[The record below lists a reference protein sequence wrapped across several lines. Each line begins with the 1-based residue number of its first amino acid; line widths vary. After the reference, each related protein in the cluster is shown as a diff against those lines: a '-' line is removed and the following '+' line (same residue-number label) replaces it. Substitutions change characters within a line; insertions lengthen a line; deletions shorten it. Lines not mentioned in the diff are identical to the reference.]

1 MITPHQPKLKILL
14 QKKYDLYLVFLIGL
28 INSFALTPSITSSL
42 GITSLEDGPIQ
53 PAIVYKDPSIF
64 LNDFHASEFQRLMW
78 TTSTKWL
85 PAVLYKY
92 LNIDPIF
99 FHVFFTYAQTV
110 LMLIGTFY
118 LANSLFKSRQVSYIS
133 VAFAIA
139 FSPYFNNFASYGDQF
154 FMPYGTWISIG
165 PLLLAWA
172 SAIENKKKKTF
183 LWLFVGASIHPA
195 MALSASFAILAFTF
209 FSKPSFKSIRD
220 TVILFTPALLFS
232 FIALIVRKAATAPVV
247 PEEWYLGLK
256 QVFHW
261 YAWKLNPATTY
272 FETTAYT
279 ILLMVS
285 IYVLTQSGTFSFSNK
300 VKNNC
305 QKLAI
310 IFIILYGLQA
320 VSFQLGISELYSISF
335 GRFSIFTSIFAIIIF
350 AACISHIMERNKQ
363 SIKIHFNSV
372 LLFCLLIPS
381 FINFAVLG
389 SVLLFHDIREKKA
402 SKRYSSIVLIFI
414 VSSIAFGKANY
425 YDNWWNGSIFNFV
438 PNALRT
444 VPNYLPLKMIE
455 NLSMYSWLLI
465 LLIFLIYRSKKLINH
480 RNTVIATIIISFA
493 VLTLGGRY
501 ILSERRDL
509 THKDWVET
517 QLWALNNSPK
527 NSKFIVNSGNN
538 VYESWSTLSRRPRL
552 IADLSAGFLYF
563 YTKEDFIYDQK
574 RARMPSAP
582 DPKSSNKKELELF
595 YLNFSEEFGGNYVVW
610 RNDNTNLQFRIVFQN
625 EVFTIYR
632 LT

>member
-1 MITPHQPKLKILL
+1 MFS
-14 QKKYDLYLVFLIGL
+14 VGL
-28 INSFALTPSITSSL
+28 INSFALSPSITSSL

-53 PAIVYKDPSIF
+53 PAIVYKDPSVF

-172 SAIENKKKKTF
+172 SAIENKKKITF

-195 MALSASFAILAFTF
+195 MALSASFAILAFTLF
-209 FSKPSFKSIRD
+209 YKPSFKSIRD
-220 TVILFTPALLFS
+220 TVVLFTPALLFS
-232 FIALIVRKAATAPVV
+232 FIALIVRIVATAPVV

-279 ILLMVS
+279 ILLMAS

-300 VKNNC
+300 IKNNC
-305 QKLAI
+305 QKLTM

-320 VSFQLGISELYSISF
+320 ASFQLGISELYSISF

-363 SIKIHFNSV
+363 TIKIHFNSV
-372 LLFCLLIPS
+372 LVFCLLIPS

-402 SKRYSSIVLIFI
+402 SKWYRSSVLIFI

-425 YDNWWNGSIFNFV
+425 YGYWWNGSIFNFV

-444 VPNYLPLKMIE
+444 VPNYLPLKMVE

-465 LLIFLIYRSKKLINH
+465 LFIILFYSSKKLINH
-480 RNTVIATIIISFA
+480 RNTVVATIIISFA

-509 THKDWVET
+509 THRDWVET
-517 QLWALNNSPK
+517 QLWAFNNSPK

-552 IADLSAGFLYF
+552 IADLTAGFLYF
-563 YTKEDFIYDQK
+563 YTSEDSIYDQK
-574 RARMPSAP
+574 RARLPSAP

-595 YLNFSEEFGGNYVVW
+595 YLNFSEEFGGNYLVW
-610 RNDNTNLQFRIVFQN
+610 RNDDANLQFRIVFQN
-625 EVFTIYR
+625 EIFTIYK